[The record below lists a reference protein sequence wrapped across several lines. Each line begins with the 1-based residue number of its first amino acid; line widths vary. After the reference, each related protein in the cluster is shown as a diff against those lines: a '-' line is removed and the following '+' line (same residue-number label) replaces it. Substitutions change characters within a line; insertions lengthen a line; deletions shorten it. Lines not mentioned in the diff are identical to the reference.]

1 MKVNEAPYEND
12 SRPLYSSRDE
22 MPEASEY
29 EGLSIDDILKL
40 CEKMAE
46 TED

>member
-12 SRPLYSSRDE
+12 SRSLYSSRDE

-29 EGLSIDDILKL
+29 EGMSIEDILKL